1 MTVPLRRPRRTGIW
15 LLAFVSIAASLAAL
29 GVRAVRPT
37 DGATVPFYADAW
49 SADAVR
55 VDVADPAPGGLASGD
70 EITGVAGRP
79 LAGWIDSVLDPNLDR
94 TAATAGT
101 TTYSVR
107 RDGRP
112 LDVAVALQP
121 HDVSAT
127 LRDFWSAL
135 VFTAVFQVVALY
147 VLWRRP
153 EASAAVALT
162 VAAAGVTG
170 STLPWLLGLEVS
182 DITQGWPF
190 VLYGLTAGG
199 IYMILWPAGALHLP
213 LAMSGSPS
221 GPSRRQLALAYG
233 VPLGA
238 YVICLA
244 AARVTA
250 PSSVAWLGSWP
261 TIQTIVIIPTILVG
275 IALSIR
281 GYRSAMPAV
290 REQIRWAAVGG
301 AGSAVASLVLL
312 LGPQLV
318 TGRPIVPWS
327 AVGLLALPLPL
338 GLAASILRYRLFDID
353 VAINRTL
360 VYGGATVALV
370 AIYAASV
377 SILGT
382 FLRQE
387 GGFPASLLATGLAAV
402 VALPIRDQLQ
412 RTVNRLMYGDRDD
425 PYRAMTRL
433 GQRLEAT
440 LDPIEAP
447 QVIVRTVAESMRVPW
462 VALRLG
468 PEGNARMI
476 AHGRRPPGKPIEVPL
491 AYGAEVVG
499 ALLVAPRSSAEP
511 LSGADRQLLE
521 ALARQAGAVVHALTL
536 TLDLIASRERLVAA
550 REEERRRIRRD
561 LHDGL
566 GPTLAAIGMR
576 AEVAAD
582 IAGRDPV
589 GAAQVL
595 GELRL
600 EVQSAL
606 ADIRRL
612 VDALRPPALDELGLV
627 GALEAQADRLGNEP
641 LVDVASS
648 GPMVDLPAAIEVAAY
663 RIAVEAMTNAVRHAR
678 AKSCT
683 VRLSEADWD
692 GTDPAAGRIDV
703 PARGLEVEVTDDG
716 RGLPSQPRHGIGLVS
731 MRERAAEV
739 GGSCVIESVA
749 GGGTRVFARLPLD
762 GLGSP

>member
-1 MTVPLRRPRRTGIW
+1 VPQRRPRRTGIW
-15 LLAFVSIAASLAAL
+15 LLAVASLAASLACVAA
-29 GVRAVRPT
+29 RAVRPS
-37 DGATVPFYADAW
+37 DGAVVPFYADAW
-49 SADAVR
+49 SADGVR
-55 VDVADPAPGGLASGD
+55 VDVADPTAGGLRSGD
-70 EITGVAGRP
+70 VITGVAGRP
-79 LAGWIDSVLDPNLDR
+79 LAAWLDAALDPSLDR
-94 TAATAGT
+94 TAATAGEA
-101 TTYSVR
+101 TYTVR

-112 LDVAVALQP
+112 LELAVVLKP
-121 HDVSAT
+121 HDITAT
-127 LRDFWSAL
+127 LLDFWSAL
-135 VFTAVFQVVALY
+135 VFTAVLQAVALF
-147 VLWRRP
+147 VLWRKP

-190 VLYGLTAGG
+190 ILYGLTAGG

-213 LAMSGSPS
+213 LAMAGRPW
-221 GPSRRQLALAYG
+221 GPGRRRLALAYS

-238 YVICLA
+238 YVVGLA
-244 AARVTA
+244 ASRAA
-250 PSSVAWLGSWP
+250 SPSTVAWLGTWA
-261 TIQTIVIIPTILVG
+261 TVQLLVIIPTILVG
-275 IALSIR
+275 IGLTIR
-281 GYRSAMPAV
+281 GYRAAPQLV
-290 REQIRWAAVGG
+290 RDQVRWAAFGG
-301 AGSAVASLVLL
+301 AVASLAGLLLL
-312 LGPQLV
+312 LGPELV
-318 TGRPIVPWS
+318 TGRPFVPWS

-338 GLAASILRYRLFDID
+338 GLAAGILRSRLFDID

-370 AIYAASV
+370 AIYAVSV

-412 RTVNRLMYGDRDD
+412 RTVNRFMYGDRDD

-447 QVIVRTVAESMRVPW
+447 QVIVRTVAESLRVPW
-462 VALRLG
+462 VGLRVG
-468 PEGNARMI
+468 PEAGGRTI
-476 AHGRRPPGKPIEVPL
+476 AHGRAPAGEPIEVPL

-499 ALLVAPRSSAEP
+499 ALLVAPRSAAEP

-576 AEVAAD
+576 AEVAAE

-589 GAAQVL
+589 GAGHVL
-595 GELRL
+595 DELRE

-606 ADIRRL
+606 TDIRRL

-627 GALEAQADRLGNEP
+627 GALEAQADRLGSEP
-641 LVDVASS
+641 IVEVASS
-648 GPMVDLPAAIEVAAY
+648 GSLSDLPAAIEVAAY
-663 RIAVEAMTNAVRHAR
+663 RIAVEAMTNAVRHAH
-678 AKSCT
+678 AQSCT
-683 VRLSEADWD
+683 VRLAEADWD
-692 GTDPAAGRIDV
+692 GTESGARTQDV
-703 PARGLEVEVTDDG
+703 PARALEVEVTDDG
-716 RGLPSQPRHGIGLVS
+716 RGLPGRPRPGIGLVS

-739 GGSCVIESVA
+739 GGSCVIESMV
-749 GGGTRVFARLPLD
+749 GGGTRVFARLPFD
-762 GLGSP
+762 GQVST